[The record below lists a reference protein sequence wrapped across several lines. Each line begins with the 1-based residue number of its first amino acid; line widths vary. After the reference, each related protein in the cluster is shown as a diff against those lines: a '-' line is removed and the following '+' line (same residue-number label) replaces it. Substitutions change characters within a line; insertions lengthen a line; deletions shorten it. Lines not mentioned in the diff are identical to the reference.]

1 MVLIAP
7 PSQRDG
13 QRIRKPADVAQQA
26 LLHHQTVPDAW
37 ERWCDRHRVNTAN
50 TALGPQFDQYQTQI
64 RAVSVGMGLGLV
76 PECLVQ
82 QELARGEVV
91 TPLPGRGVELES
103 GYCLCYPSAHAAMP
117 ALLAFKGWLL
127 GESGTQATR

>member
-1 MVLIAP
+1 M
-7 PSQRDG
+7 
-13 QRIRKPADVAQQA
+13 
-26 LLHHQTVPDAW
+26 
-37 ERWCDRHRVNTAN
+37 NTAN
-50 TALGPQFDQYQTQI
+50 TALGPQFDQYQTLI

-103 GYCLCYPSAHAAMP
+103 GYYLLSVGARGDAGAARVQG
-117 ALLAFKGWLL
+117 LAARRIGNTSNAVKNAS
-127 GESGTQATR
+127 SGC

>member
-1 MVLIAP
+1 
-7 PSQRDG
+7 
-13 QRIRKPADVAQQA
+13 
-26 LLHHQTVPDAW
+26 
-37 ERWCDRHRVNTAN
+37 
-50 TALGPQFDQYQTQI
+50 
-64 RAVSVGMGLGLV
+64 MGLGLV